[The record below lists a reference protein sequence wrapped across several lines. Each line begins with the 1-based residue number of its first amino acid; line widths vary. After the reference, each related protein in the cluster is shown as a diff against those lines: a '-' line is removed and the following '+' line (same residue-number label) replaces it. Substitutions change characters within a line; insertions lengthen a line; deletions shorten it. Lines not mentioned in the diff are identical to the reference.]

1 MTRLVLRWV
10 IIAIAVW
17 VAVLVV
23 PGIQADPSDYV
34 TIAVIAIILGLVNA
48 LVRPILTLLSCPL
61 IALTLGL
68 FILVLN
74 AVTFWLAA
82 WVGQQF
88 GLGFSVTG
96 FVPAFLGAL
105 VVSVVS
111 ALLNLFVR
119 DDHESKR

>member
-1 MTRLVLRWV
+1 MAV
-10 IIAIAVW
+10 AVW

-23 PGIQADPSDYV
+23 PGIQANPSNYG
-34 TIAVIAIILGLVNA
+34 TIAVMAIILGLLNA
-48 LVRPILTLLSCPL
+48 LVRPVLKLLSCPL
-61 IALTLGL
+61 IVLTLGL

-74 AVTFWLAA
+74 ALTFWLAA
-82 WVGQQF
+82 WVGQRF

-111 ALLNLFVR
+111 AVLNLFVK
-119 DDHESKR
+119 DDRESSR